1 MQNQAVRKVSKIFLY
16 LAPCQRI
23 DFTIGVG
30 KKFMSKKKPLQIGLI
45 YAKKRYIGA

>member
-1 MQNQAVRKVSKIFLY
+1 MQNQAVGKISKIFLY
-16 LAPCQRI
+16 LAPYSRV

-30 KKFMSKKKPLQIGLI
+30 KKFMSKKKSLEIGLI